1 MGRRRMCTSG
11 IFGRSQVIDARQVA
25 GGELGDVEEL
35 GRGGVGGRDGGERV
49 AEHGVAE
56 GAGGGDGL
64 RAGGGQFAGAD
75 VADAGVAL
83 LFAEEGESA
92 AGSAAE
98 AALVVARGFDQGGLL
113 RDDGAGFGVD
123 GLVAAEVA
131 GVVVDNRVV
140 SGQW

>member
-1 MGRRRMCTSG
+1 MS
-11 IFGRSQVIDARQVA
+11 RSW
-25 GGELGDVEEL
+25 GGAS
-35 GRGGVGGRDGGERV
+35 VGGRDGGERV

-64 RAGGGQFAGAD
+64 RAGGGEFAGAD

-98 AALVVARGFDQGGLL
+98 AALVVARGFDEGGLL
-113 RDDGAGFGVD
+113 LDDGAGLVVD
-123 GLVAAEVA
+123 VLVAAEVA
-131 GVVVDNRVV
+131 GVVVDHGVVRCRLQVV
-140 SGQW
+140 S